1 MLGQLGASGTPGG
14 RVAGEGTAFGA
25 LLRELR
31 LGASLTIEALSAA
44 SGVSVRGIGDL
55 ERGRRAAPQRGTVA
69 ALAAGLGLGE
79 PERERLLAAARAGRS
94 RGYSPLGVCAFPRGI
109 DDFVGRERELARLT
123 ELAVRAAGLPGP
135 SERAEHRTTAAERPV
150 VATVSGPPGAG
161 KTTLALHAARELADR
176 FPDGQLMVDLR
187 GMDEVPPEPPELML
201 GVLKALGVADR
212 DLAKAGPQGRPGL
225 YRQMLADRRYLLVL
239 DNARDEAQVRP
250 LLPGAGAGMVVVT
263 SRRMLT
269 GLESV
274 HRLPL
279 GELSAE
285 EAAAFL
291 TALVGT
297 ERAGADPAALA
308 EVAGHCGNLP
318 LALRVA
324 GNWLATR
331 TGWSVRRL
339 ADRLAMEERRLDT
352 LTAGDLHL
360 AAAFNLSYRQLTPAA
375 ARMFRLLSLVDG
387 PDAGAAG
394 AARLTGQSL
403 FDAEDTLEELVETGL
418 LGADRDRYRFHDLLR
433 LYARGCLRA
442 EEPAGAA
449 EAARSALHRWL
460 LETTVMAGRWYE
472 PDHGAPPATWR
483 SDVDLST
490 ADRARQWL
498 QDEGAN
504 WLAALRAAAA
514 AGDHATVVE
523 VAEALHWFSDQW
535 IFWGHWPEVFATAAR
550 SAQALGDPLLE
561 ATQINYH
568 AWALLVCEGRHHDSL
583 DRSAQGLAAA
593 RRAGDLSQQGW
604 SHKYSAW
611 ALRLLGDHAEAARH
625 NSEAAALFEAAG
637 DLHGALQAMVEHDQL
652 LVYGGRHEEA
662 ITAVTNTLSFLDQ
675 VGDRIVSH
683 VAEFT
688 RMNLRTVLGGAHA
701 RLGNWDASVEHL
713 RIAVELCR
721 AGGNTAMESR
731 VLVRLGNSL
740 LAAGRGAEARDAFS
754 QCLALGA
761 SADPNSRTEARKH
774 LDALDALTSDGGSTS
789 PTSGQGDHS
798 R

>member
-1 MLGQLGASGTPGG
+1 M
-14 RVAGEGTAFGA
+14 AGESTAFGA

-31 LGASLTIEALSAA
+31 LEASLTIEALSAA

-69 ALAAGLGLGE
+69 ALAEGLGLGE
-79 PERERLLAAARAGRS
+79 AERERLLAAARSGRD
-94 RGYSPLGVCAFPRGI
+94 RGYSPLGVRAFPRGI
-109 DDFVGRERELARLT
+109 DDFVGREKELGRLAELAAEYGSAGR
-123 ELAVRAAGLPGP
+123 AGPRAAGHG
-135 SERAEHRTTAAERPV
+135 RPV
-150 VATVSGPPGAG
+150 VVTVSGPPGTG

-187 GMDEVPPEPPELML
+187 GMDDVPPEPPELLL
-201 GVLKALGVADR
+201 GVLKAFGVADR
-212 DLAKAGPQGRPGL
+212 DLAKAGPQGHPEL
-225 YRQMLADRRYLLVL
+225 YRQVLADRRCLLVL

-250 LLPGAGAGMVVVT
+250 LLPGAGAGMVLVT

-274 HRLPL
+274 HRLTL
-279 GELSAE
+279 DELSPV
-285 EAAAFL
+285 EASAFL
-291 TALVGT
+291 TALVGR
-297 ERAGADPAALA
+297 ERAEADPGALA

-339 ADRLAMEERRLDT
+339 ADRLALEERRLDT
-352 LTAGDLHL
+352 LTAGDLQL
-360 AAAFNLSYRQLTPAA
+360 PAAFNLSYRQLTPAA

-418 LGADRDRYRFHDLLR
+418 LGTDRDRYRFHDLLR
-433 LYARGCLRA
+433 LYARGRLRA
-442 EEPAGAA
+442 EEPAGVA

-472 PDHGAPPATWR
+472 PDHGAPPVTWQ

-490 ADRARQWL
+490 ADHARQWL
-498 QDEGAN
+498 QDEGLN

-535 IFWGHWPEVFATAAR
+535 IFWGHWTEVFATAAR

-568 AWALLVCEGRHHDSL
+568 AWALLVCEGRPHDSL
-583 DRSAQGLAAA
+583 DRSAEALAAA

-604 SHKYSAW
+604 SHKYAAW
-611 ALRLLGDHAEAARH
+611 ALRLLGEHAEAARH
-625 NSEAAALFEAAG
+625 NSEGAALFETAG
-637 DLHGALQAMVEHDQL
+637 DLHGALQSRVEHDQL
-652 LVYGGRHEEA
+652 LVDGGRLEEA
-662 ITAVTNTLSFLDQ
+662 ITATLSTLSFLDQ
-675 VGDRIVSH
+675 AGDRIEPH

-701 RLGNWDASVEHL
+701 RLGNWDAAVEHL
-713 RIAVELCR
+713 SVAAELCR

-731 VLVRLGNSL
+731 VLVHLGNSL
-740 LAAGRGAEARDAFS
+740 LAAGHRAEARDAFS
-754 QCLALGA
+754 RCRALGVT
-761 SADPNSRTEARKH
+761 ADPNSLTEARERLAE
-774 LDALDALTSDGGSTS
+774 LDN
-789 PTSGQGDHS
+789 

>member
-1 MLGQLGASGTPGG
+1 M
-14 RVAGEGTAFGA
+14 AGESAAFGA

-31 LGASLTIEALSAA
+31 LEASLTIEALSAA

-69 ALAAGLGLGE
+69 ALAEGLGLGE
-79 PERERLLAAARAGRS
+79 AERERLLTAARSGRN
-94 RGYSPLGVCAFPRGI
+94 RGYSPLGVRAFPRGV
-109 DDFVGRERELARLT
+109 DDFVGRERELGRLAQ
-123 ELAVRAAGLPGP
+123 LAAGARSPGGAGP
-135 SERAEHRTTAAERPV
+135 GAAGHGRPV
-150 VATVSGPPGAG
+150 VVTVSGPPGTG

-187 GMDEVPPEPPELML
+187 GMDDVPPEPPELLL
-201 GVLKALGVADR
+201 GVLKAFGVADR
-212 DLAKAGPQGRPGL
+212 DLAKAGPQGHPEL
-225 YRQMLADRRYLLVL
+225 YRRVLADRRCLLVL

-250 LLPGAGAGMVVVT
+250 FLPGAGAGMVVVT

-274 HRLPL
+274 HRLAL
-279 GELSAE
+279 EELSPAE
-285 EAAAFL
+285 ASVFL
-291 TALVGT
+291 TALVGR
-297 ERAGADPAALA
+297 ERAEADPTALA
-308 EVAGHCGNLP
+308 EVADHCGNLP

-339 ADRLAMEERRLDT
+339 ADRLALEERRLDT

-360 AAAFNLSYRQLTPAA
+360 PTAFHLSYRQLTPAA

-418 LGADRDRYRFHDLLR
+418 LGTDRDRYRFHDLLR
-433 LYARGCLRA
+433 LYARGRLRA
-442 EEPAGAA
+442 EEPAGAV
-449 EAARSALHRWL
+449 EAARTALHRWL

-472 PDHGAPPATWR
+472 PDHGAPPATWQ

-490 ADRARQWL
+490 ADHARQWL
-498 QDEGAN
+498 RTEGAN

-514 AGDHATVVE
+514 AGDHAAVVE

-561 ATQINYH
+561 ATQVNYH
-568 AWALLVCEGRHHDSL
+568 AWALLVCEGRHRDSL
-583 DRSAQGLAAA
+583 DRSAQALAAA

-604 SHKYSAW
+604 SHKYTAW

-637 DLHGALQAMVEHDQL
+637 DLHGALQSRVEHDQL
-652 LVYGGRHEEA
+652 LVDGGRHDEA
-662 ITAVTNTLSFLDQ
+662 ITAIPGTLSFLDQ
-675 VGDRIVSH
+675 VGDRIEPH
-683 VAEFT
+683 VADFT
-688 RMNLRTVLGGAHA
+688 RTNLRVVIGGAHA
-701 RLGNWDASVEHL
+701 HLGNWDAAVEHL
-713 RIAVELCR
+713 RVAVELCR
-721 AGGNTAMESR
+721 ASGNAAMESR
-731 VLVRLGNSL
+731 ALVHLGNSL
-740 LAAGRGAEARDAFS
+740 LAAGHRTEARDAFS
-754 QCLALGA
+754 RCRALGA
-761 SADPNSRTEARKH
+761 TADPHSLAEARER
-774 LDALDALTSDGGSTS
+774 LGE
-789 PTSGQGDHS
+789 PDH